1 MKKFKNAAGT
11 IYAPQSADVE
21 EMMLKDERFTVV
33 AAKKTT
39 KKSTAK
45 TADTAEAPADDN
57 AEETATTDEAAE

>member
-33 AAKKTT
+33 ATKKTT

-45 TADTAEAPADDN
+45 TADTAE
-57 AEETATTDEAAE
+57 ETATTDEAAE

>member
-21 EMMLKDERFTVV
+21 AMMLKDERFTVV

-39 KKSTAK
+39 KKPTAK
-45 TADTAEAPADDN
+45 TDDT

>member
-21 EMMLKDERFTVV
+21 AMMLKDERFTVV
-33 AAKKTT
+33 AAKKTA

-45 TADTAEAPADDN
+45 TDGT

>member
-1 MKKFKNAAGT
+1 MKKFKNEAGT

-21 EMMLKDERFTVV
+21 AMMLKDERFTVV

-45 TADTAEAPADDN
+45 TDDTT
-57 AEETATTDEAAE
+57 EETATTDEATE

>member
-21 EMMLKDERFTVV
+21 AMMLKDERFTVV

-39 KKSTAK
+39 KKEKA
-45 TADTAEAPADDN
+45 
-57 AEETATTDEAAE
+57 AEEKPEEA

>member
-21 EMMLKDERFTVV
+21 AMMLKDERFTVV

-39 KKSTAK
+39 KKPAAK
-45 TADTAEAPADDN
+45 TDDT

>member
-21 EMMLKDERFTVV
+21 AMMLKDERFTVV
-33 AAKKTT
+33 AVKKTT

-45 TADTAEAPADDN
+45 TDDT
-57 AEETATTDEAAE
+57 AEETATTDEVAE

>member
-21 EMMLKDERFTVV
+21 AMMLKDERFTVV
-33 AAKKTT
+33 ATKTTT

-45 TADTAEAPADDN
+45 TADTAE
-57 AEETATTDEAAE
+57 ETATTDEAAE

>member
-21 EMMLKDERFTVV
+21 AMMLKDERFTVV
-33 AAKKTT
+33 ATKKTT

-45 TADTAEAPADDN
+45 TDDT

>member
-21 EMMLKDERFTVV
+21 AMMLKDERFTVV
-33 AAKKTT
+33 AAKTTT
-39 KKSTAK
+39 KMSTAK
-45 TADTAEAPADDN
+45 TADTAVAPGDDN

>member
-1 MKKFKNAAGT
+1 MKKFKNASGT

-21 EMMLKDERFTVV
+21 AMMLKDERFTVV

-45 TADTAEAPADDN
+45 TDDTT
-57 AEETATTDEAAE
+57 EETATTDEAAE

>member
-21 EMMLKDERFTVV
+21 AMMLKDERFTVV

-45 TADTAEAPADDN
+45 TADATAED
-57 AEETATTDEAAE
+57 TATTDEAAE

>member
-21 EMMLKDERFTVV
+21 AMMLKDERFTVV

-45 TADTAEAPADDN
+45 ADDT
-57 AEETATTDEAAE
+57 AEETATADEAAE

>member
-21 EMMLKDERFTVV
+21 AMMLKDERFTVV

-39 KKSTAK
+39 KKSTAN
-45 TADTAEAPADDN
+45 TDDT

>member
-21 EMMLKDERFTVV
+21 AMMLKDERFAVV

-45 TADTAEAPADDN
+45 TDDT